1 MRSHRAFRGT
11 AIAVGGSEGGGG
23 PLDDGWLARFEAALS
38 SGDPL
43 GASDALRKSGTNG
56 WVRKASYDRALP
68 VLERL
73 RPAPLV
79 RLNWAERLIAHPRRV
94 DKELAAEMLAPL
106 AKTHTR
112 EVTRAAYRL
121 AREEDWGVREAAA
134 TLVGRLLV
142 DAFNDVLPTM
152 SDWVR
157 GPDSRVRRAVVVGA
171 KSAARTRRPEWA
183 EPLLDL
189 LEPALKDENEYV
201 RKNLGPFTIG
211 DQFLRSYPDATLAR
225 LRKWMEDPDENVRW
239 NVAMAFAAA
248 SGARLAQRA
257 PDILDFLAKD
267 ERPLVRNAV
276 RAARRRVRTLAA

>member
-1 MRSHRAFRGT
+1 QRAAHHRGEGGRRPGQRLRRARRGARPRVLRGVAREDRGSVRSHRALRRT
-11 AIAVGGSEGGGG
+11 AIAVGGSEGGGA
-23 PLDDGWLARFEAALS
+23 PRDDGWLARFEAALS

-79 RLNWAERLIAHPRRV
+79 RL
-94 DKELAAEMLAPL
+94 K
-106 AKTHTR
+106 
-112 EVTRAAYRL
+112 
-121 AREEDWGVREAAA
+121 
-134 TLVGRLLV
+134 
-142 DAFNDVLPTM
+142 
-152 SDWVR
+152 
-157 GPDSRVRRAVVVGA
+157 
-171 KSAARTRRPEWA
+171 WA

-257 PDILDFLAKD
+257 PDILDFL
-267 ERPLVRNAV
+267 
-276 RAARRRVRTLAA
+276 